1 MNQDYSQDR
10 EYHPL
15 LKAFVEVAPYFQ
27 MLVNED
33 ITIGIYD
40 TEKLIQNFPA
50 KTFSLNVTPGI
61 LLLKEIL
68 SRRQSEKTKT
78 KRW

>member
-27 MLVNED
+27 ILVNED

-40 TEKLIQNFPA
+40 TEKLIQNFLQKHFP
-50 KTFSLNVTPGI
+50 LM
-61 LLLKEIL
+61 
-68 SRRQSEKTKT
+68 
-78 KRW
+78 